1 MTEARFTNR
10 ELTLMFEDIK
20 DTLTQHSEV
29 QHTILEQVKFTN
41 GKVKKITLYLT
52 VLGTAVATILFM
64 NGSELLTFF
73 KLII

>member
-20 DTLTQHSEV
+20 QTLAEHSEV
-29 QHTILEQVKFTN
+29 QQTILSQVKFTN

-52 VLGTAVATILFM
+52 VLGTATATLLFT
-64 NGSELLTFF
+64 NGSELVSFIKMT
-73 KLII
+73 I